1 MTTPLYFVL
10 VFVMQWFLFIFGTNE
25 RSDSFHPPLNIPLVL
40 SANFGELR
48 SNHFHM
54 GLDFK
59 TEAREGLTLH
69 SIDKGYVSR
78 VNTSPYGYGRVVYIN
93 HPGGITSVYAHCQRL
108 TGKLDKRVKE
118 FQMKTQISEADIYFQ
133 PNEIPLERGEIFAL
147 SGNSGSSHGPHLH
160 FEIRDTYTEEALNPL
175 LFGFKIA
182 DTQAPA
188 AYTIK
193 VYALDEFGY
202 MKEGKTQEW
211 SIKNGTLGNGAVSL
225 SSNFCSPKGGIGFAI
240 NATDQFNGAS
250 NTCGLYGSRV
260 IVNGDTLMVQELNR
274 IAFEHTRYL
283 NAYTD
288 YQAFR
293 GGRKYHKAF
302 HTHMNPL
309 TIYLKNSKGILQIKP
324 NTAYK
329 IQYDV
334 YDYAGNTT
342 KTYFNLDIADGD
354 IDLRPSKLF
363 DPNYLH
369 PNKAWKIEFK
379 DAIIE
384 APAGCTYEPI
394 PKGASWSGTSVVFK
408 SDLWP
413 VQEAFTI
420 KLKPRADYPINQQYI
435 GVKNGTTWSALE
447 TQYANGW
454 LEAKSKRFGE
464 MSVQVDEK
472 APNIVGHNVKG
483 IIYKSKTKRLVWGI
497 GDYQTGLVNY
507 GLEIDGK
514 WQVLDY
520 ESKGDYAYFE
530 IYDLE
535 LGPHEFVVTATDLV
549 GNKRKETFNIVLK

>member
-1 MTTPLYFVL
+1 MIAPLYFVL
-10 VFVMQWFLFIFGTNE
+10 IFVTQWFHFVLGTNE
-25 RSDSFHPPLNIPLVL
+25 RSESFHPPLNIPLVL

-78 VNTSPYGYGRVVYIN
+78 VNVSPYGYGTVVYIN

-118 FQMKTQISEADIYFQ
+118 LQMKTQNSEADIYFQ
-133 PNEIPLERGEIFAL
+133 PNEVPLERGEVFAL
-147 SGNSGSSHGPHLH
+147 SGNSGASQGPHLH

-182 DTQAPA
+182 DTKAPS

-193 VYALDEFGY
+193 AYALDEYGY

-211 SIKNGTLGNGAVSL
+211 SINNNTLGNGTVTL
-225 SSNFCSPKGGIGFAI
+225 PSNFCSQKGGLGFAI
-240 NATDQFNGAS
+240 NAIDKFDGAS
-250 NTCGLYGSRV
+250 NSCGLYGSRV
-260 IVNGDTLMVQELNR
+260 IVNGDTLMAQELNR
-274 IAFEHTRYL
+274 VAFEHTRYL

-302 HTHMNPL
+302 HTEMNPL
-309 TIYLKNSKGILQIKP
+309 TIYQKKSKGILFIKP
-324 NTAYK
+324 NTSYN
-329 IQYDV
+329 IQYDA
-334 YDYAGNTT
+334 YDQAGNTST
-342 KTYFNLDIADGD
+342 TTFTLNISDGEINL
-354 IDLRPSKLF
+354 LPSKLF
-363 DPNYLH
+363 DPTYLN
-369 PNKAWKIEFK
+369 PNEAWKIDFK

-394 PKGASWSGTSVVFK
+394 PKEVSWNGTSVIFK
-408 SDLWP
+408 SDVWP
-413 VQEAFTI
+413 VQEAFTVR
-420 KLKPRADYPINQQYI
+420 LKPRTDYPIKQQYI
-435 GVKNGTTWSALE
+435 GVKNGANWSALE
-447 TQYANGW
+447 TEYANGW

-464 MSVQVDEK
+464 MAVQIDDK
-472 APNIVGHNVKG
+472 APNIVGRNVKET
-483 IIYKSKTKRLVWGI
+483 IYKSKTKRLIWGI

-507 GLEIDGK
+507 GLEVDGK

-520 ESKGDYAYFE
+520 ESKGDYASYE
-530 IYDLE
+530 LNDLE
-535 LGPHEFVVTATDLV
+535 LGPHELIVTATDLA
-549 GNKRKETFNIVLK
+549 GNKRTETFNIVLK

>member
-1 MTTPLYFVL
+1 MIAPLYFVL
-10 VFVMQWFLFIFGTNE
+10 IFVTQWFHFVLGTNE
-25 RSDSFHPPLNIPLVL
+25 RSESFHPPLNIPLVL

-78 VNTSPYGYGRVVYIN
+78 VNVSPYGYGTVVYIN

-118 FQMKTQISEADIYFQ
+118 LQMKTQNSEADIYFQ
-133 PNEIPLERGEIFAL
+133 PNEVPLERGEVFAL
-147 SGNSGSSHGPHLH
+147 SGNSGASQGPHLH

-182 DTQAPA
+182 DTKAPS

-193 VYALDEFGY
+193 AYALDEYGY

-211 SIKNGTLGNGAVSL
+211 SIKNNTLGNGTVTL
-225 SSNFCSPKGGIGFAI
+225 PSNFCSQKGGLGFAI
-240 NATDQFNGAS
+240 NAIDKFDGAS
-250 NTCGLYGSRV
+250 NSCGLYGSRV
-260 IVNGDTLMVQELNR
+260 IVNGDTLMAQELNR
-274 IAFEHTRYL
+274 VAFEHTRYL

-302 HTHMNPL
+302 HTEMNPL
-309 TIYLKNSKGILQIKP
+309 TIYQKKSKGILFIKP
-324 NTAYK
+324 NTSYN
-329 IQYDV
+329 IQYDA
-334 YDYAGNTT
+334 YDQAGNTST
-342 KTYFNLDIADGD
+342 TTFTLNISDGEINL
-354 IDLRPSKLF
+354 LPSKLF
-363 DPNYLH
+363 DPTYLN
-369 PNKAWKIEFK
+369 PNEAWKIDFK

-394 PKGASWSGTSVVFK
+394 PKEVSWNGTSVIFK
-408 SDLWP
+408 SDVWP
-413 VQEAFTI
+413 VQEAFTVR
-420 KLKPRADYPINQQYI
+420 LKPRTDYPIKQQYI
-435 GVKNGTTWSALE
+435 GVKNGANWSALE
-447 TQYANGW
+447 TEYTNGW

-464 MSVQVDEK
+464 MAVQIDDK
-472 APNIVGHNVKG
+472 APNIVGRNVKET
-483 IIYKSKTKRLVWGI
+483 IYKSKTKRLIWGI

-507 GLEIDGK
+507 GLEVDGK

-520 ESKGDYAYFE
+520 ESKGDYASYE
-530 IYDLE
+530 LNDLE
-535 LGPHEFVVTATDLV
+535 LGPHELIVTATDLA
-549 GNKRKETFNIVLK
+549 GNKRTETFNIVLK

>member
-1 MTTPLYFVL
+1 MIAPLYFVL
-10 VFVMQWFLFIFGTNE
+10 IFVTQWFHFVLGTNE
-25 RSDSFHPPLNIPLVL
+25 RSESFHPPLNIPLVL

-78 VNTSPYGYGRVVYIN
+78 VNVSPYGYGTVVYIN

-118 FQMKTQISEADIYFQ
+118 LQMKTQNSEADIYFQ
-133 PNEIPLERGEIFAL
+133 PNEVPLERGEVFAL
-147 SGNSGSSHGPHLH
+147 SGNSGASQGPHLH

-182 DTQAPA
+182 DTKAPS

-193 VYALDEFGY
+193 AYALDEYGY

-211 SIKNGTLGNGAVSL
+211 SIKNNTLGNGTVTL
-225 SSNFCSPKGGIGFAI
+225 PSNFCSQKGGLGFAI
-240 NATDQFNGAS
+240 NAIDKFDGAS
-250 NTCGLYGSRV
+250 NSCGLYGSRV
-260 IVNGDTLMVQELNR
+260 IVNGDTLMAQELNR
-274 IAFEHTRYL
+274 VAFEHTRYL

-302 HTHMNPL
+302 HTEMNPL
-309 TIYLKNSKGILQIKP
+309 TIYQKKSKGILFIKP
-324 NTAYK
+324 NTSYN
-329 IQYDV
+329 IQYDA
-334 YDYAGNTT
+334 YDQAGNTST
-342 KTYFNLDIADGD
+342 TTFTLNISDGEINL
-354 IDLRPSKLF
+354 LPSKLF
-363 DPNYLH
+363 DPTYLN
-369 PNKAWKIEFK
+369 PNEAWKIDFK

-394 PKGASWSGTSVVFK
+394 PKEVSWNGTSVIFK
-408 SDLWP
+408 SDVWP
-413 VQEAFTI
+413 VQEAFTVR
-420 KLKPRADYPINQQYI
+420 LKPRTDYPIKQQYI
-435 GVKNGTTWSALE
+435 GVKNGANWSALE
-447 TQYANGW
+447 TEYANGW

-464 MSVQVDEK
+464 MAVQIDDK
-472 APNIVGHNVKG
+472 APNIVGRNVKET
-483 IIYKSKTKRLVWGI
+483 IYKSKTKRLIWGI

-507 GLEIDGK
+507 GLEVDGK

-520 ESKGDYAYFE
+520 ESKGDYASYE
-530 IYDLE
+530 LNDLE
-535 LGPHEFVVTATDLV
+535 LGPHELIVTATDLA
-549 GNKRKETFNIVLK
+549 GNKRTETFNIVLK